1 MSPLL
6 QQLHAVCII
15 TAAGSSSRFA
25 DSDEKKEF
33 IRYEGKALLAWSLKA
48 CRDSGVIRSVLVTH
62 PPGRMEEASEAAG
75 SMKQH
80 IPVSFTAGGG
90 TRQESVRLGLEFLAA
105 SALQPDYVL
114 IHDGA
119 RPWVTPRCIRDVL
132 ERASEIGGALPV
144 VPLADAVKHISSSGK
159 VIGHL
164 DRSATVGA
172 QTPQGFEFPGIL
184 EAHRLAARR
193 DKCYIDDTEVYTDYG
208 GSVAAVPG
216 DLENRKVTY
225 SSDIPPKRSS
235 T

>member
-1 MSPLL
+1 MSFSVHE
-6 QQLHAVCII
+6 LHAVCII
-15 TAAGSSSRFA
+15 TAAGNSSRFT

-62 PPGRMEEASEAAG
+62 PPGRMEEAREAAG
-75 SMKQH
+75 SMEQR
-80 IPVSFTAGGG
+80 IPVSYTAGGE
-90 TRQESVRLGLEFLAA
+90 TRQESVRLGLEFLAS
-105 SALQPDYVL
+105 SAQQPDYVL

-132 ERASEIGGALPV
+132 KSAAEIGGALPV
-144 VPLADAVKHISSSGK
+144 VPLADAVKQISSGE

-164 DRSATVGA
+164 NRTSTVGA

-184 EAHRLAARR
+184 AAHRLAARR
-193 DKCYIDDTEVYTDYG
+193 NRCYIDDTEVYTDYG
-208 GSVAAVPG
+208 GRVAAVTG

-225 SSDIPPKRSS
+225 PSDIPFSRSS
-235 T
+235 I